1 VITTI
6 PRGAG
11 RAATPDKYLALALTL
26 VLLRGQPAVAEV
38 KLTPFAT
45 VDLQHNSNLFALSP
59 AEYSKVTQPGDTTT
73 EYIVGMSNLFSWG
86 LDKVTLNAEGR
97 RFEYDAHSSVNH
109 YEYAASGTAN
119 LQFTP
124 IVGAVVF
131 YTQTRNVL
139 PFADALS
146 PQLNLDT
153 ERAGEARLQV
163 LLTPVWRFDLFPQ
176 WHESDTPLPR
186 YPEFHLHEAGGGLG
200 MNYLGIA
207 KVTAGLELNYASGI
221 YSGITAATKYNQETA
236 QLTALYRVTGFSD
249 FSGRLGYT
257 TRDSQFNPGGSV
269 VLASGANIVG
279 DTAGQVGKTSTV
291 TGNISYTRQL
301 TSKTTVALAAFR
313 NIESYVAGANSE
325 VGTGANVDVRWS
337 PDSKFTFDLTGGYE
351 HDAIEG
357 GLAIAN
363 AFDRSDRIKFVKL
376 DLKYAVLSWLE
387 VHPHVSYQ
395 DRASSLAIANY
406 SSTVVGIKVIGRL
419 E

>member
-1 VITTI
+1 VYT
-6 PRGAG
+6 PPPPSRPAP
-11 RAATPDKYLALALTL
+11 AATL
-26 VLLRGQPAVAEV
+26 PA
-38 KLTPFAT
+38 PQNRPPT
-45 VDLQHNSNLFALSP
+45 V
-59 AEYSKVTQPGDTTT
+59 
-73 EYIVGMSNLFSWG
+73 
-86 LDKVTLNAEGR
+86 
-97 RFEYDAHSSVNH
+97 
-109 YEYAASGTAN
+109 
-119 LQFTP
+119 
-124 IVGAVVF
+124 
-131 YTQTRNVL
+131 
-139 PFADALS
+139 
-146 PQLNLDT
+146 
-153 ERAGEARLQV
+153 RARCEPCTV
-163 LLTPVWRFDLFPQ
+163 
-176 WHESDTPLPR
+176 E
-186 YPEFHLHEAGGGLG
+186 
-200 MNYLGIA
+200 
-207 KVTAGLELNYASGI
+207 
-221 YSGITAATKYNQETA
+221 
-236 QLTALYRVTGFSD
+236 
-249 FSGRLGYT
+249 
-257 TRDSQFNPGGSV
+257 
-269 VLASGANIVG
+269 
-279 DTAGQVGKTSTV
+279 VGKTSTV